1 MTRLFVVVFMASLT
15 AYFSVAAYAI
25 HFGMDRLLF
34 PPTADPQTMQ
44 MRSAFAVANTAGDE
58 LLIRRYGRMQRGC
71 AVFFPG
77 QHGSIAAYQRQLFPR
92 LAAAGLE
99 VFALSYPGQ
108 DGASGRT
115 HLDDIEQLAQR
126 ALVTIESSCSMDKTV
141 FFGRSLGAMLA
152 ANAAKTRH
160 PAGLVLEGAA
170 PLLSTAVRTRLRS
183 QWLLAALT
191 VLPIERLLP
200 HDYSLSDALNGS
212 ASMPVAIFQG
222 TADVQAPLSDLLA
235 MAVPPGK
242 VQIIPV
248 EGGTHSDA
256 YLLGLD
262 LIAATVVHML
272 EASHP

>member
-1 MTRLFVVVFMASLT
+1 MTRFFVVVFMVSLT

-34 PPTADPQTMQ
+34 PQTADPETVQ
-44 MRSAFAVANTAGDE
+44 MRSAFAVSNTAGDE
-58 LLIRRYGRMQRGC
+58 LLVRRYGRMQRGC

-77 QHGSIAAYQRQLFPR
+77 QHGSIPAYQRQLFPS
-92 LAAAGLE
+92 LVAAGLE

-115 HLDDIEQLAQR
+115 HLDDIQQLVQR
-126 ALVTIESSCSMDKTV
+126 AVATIESSCSMDKTV

-152 ANAAKTRH
+152 VDAAKTLH

-170 PLLSTAVRTRLRS
+170 PLLSAAVRTRLRS
-183 QWLLAALT
+183 QWIFAALA
-191 VLPIERLLP
+191 VLPIERLLR
-200 HDYSLSDALNGS
+200 HDYSLSDALSGS
-212 ASMPVAIFQG
+212 DSMPVAIFQG

-235 MAVPPGK
+235 MAVLPGK

-256 YLLGLD
+256 YLLGLG
-262 LIAATVVHML
+262 LIVATTVHML
-272 EASHP
+272 EALHS

>member
-1 MTRLFVVVFMASLT
+1 MTRIFVVVVMGSLT

-25 HFGMDRLLF
+25 HFGMDRFLF
-34 PPTADPQTMQ
+34 PQKADPETVQTH
-44 MRSAFAVANTAGDE
+44 SAFAVSNAAGDE
-58 LLIRRYGRMQRGC
+58 LLVRRYGRLQRGC

-77 QHGSIAAYQRQLFPR
+77 QHGSMPAYQNQLFPR

-126 ALVTIESSCSMDKTV
+126 ALATIESSCAMDKTV

-152 ANAAKTRH
+152 AYAAKTLH

-170 PLLSTAVRTRLRS
+170 PSLSAAVRTRLRS
-183 QWLLAALT
+183 QWILAALA
-191 VLPIERLLP
+191 VLPIERLLR
-200 HDYSLSDALNGS
+200 HNYSLSDALKGS
-212 ASMPVAIFQG
+212 ASTPVAIFQG
-222 TADVQAPLSDLLA
+222 AADLQAPLSDLLA
-235 MAVPPGK
+235 MAVSPDK

-262 LIAATVVHML
+262 LIVATAVHML
-272 EASHP
+272 EASHA